1 VKVRFYSIPGSH
13 PSMAARRMLETKG
26 VEYKRTDMLSPFH
39 RPVMRL
45 AGFPG
50 NTVPAVNADG
60 RRVQGTRAIAEWLD
74 EIRPEPP
81 LFPADPDRRRAVE
94 EAERWGDQDLQSR
107 VRRISWWAM
116 ERDPSGVESFLQGA
130 RLGLPVPVLAK
141 TARPAIWSAAR
152 ANHVTAEAVR
162 ADLAALPAAF
172 DRVDA
177 LIADGILGGEELNVA
192 DFQIAASI
200 RLLMAF
206 DDLRPSL
213 EARPGGR
220 HALRV
225 VPDFP
230 GRVPPLMDPA
240 ERSAALG
247 T

>member
-13 PSMAARRMLETKG
+13 PAMAARLMLEAKG
-26 VEYKRTDMLSPFH
+26 VEYKRTDLLSPFH
-39 RPVMRL
+39 RPVMRA

-74 EIRPEPP
+74 EVRPDPP
-81 LFPADPDRRRAVE
+81 LFPADPERRRAVE

-107 VRRISWWAM
+107 ARRITWWAM
-116 ERDPSGVESFLQGA
+116 EKDPSGVESFLQGA
-130 RLGLPVPVLAK
+130 RLGLPLPVLVK

-152 ANHVTAEAVR
+152 ANHVTEESAR
-162 ADLAALPAAF
+162 TDLAALPGVF

-177 LIADGILGGEELNVA
+177 LLADGTIGGEELNVA
-192 DFQIAASI
+192 DYQIAASV
-200 RLLMAF
+200 RVLMTF

-213 EARPGGR
+213 EARPAGR

-230 GRVPPLMDPA
+230 GRIPPLLDPA
-240 ERSAALG
+240 ARAAALG